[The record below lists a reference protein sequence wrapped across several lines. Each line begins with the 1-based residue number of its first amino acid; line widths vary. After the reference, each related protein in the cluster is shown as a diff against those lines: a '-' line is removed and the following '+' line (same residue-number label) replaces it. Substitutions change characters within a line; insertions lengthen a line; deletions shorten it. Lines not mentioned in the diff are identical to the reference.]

1 MYYYPTLQQLKE
13 MPDLNR
19 YGVVPVCCE
28 LYADRKTPIEVLRIL
43 KHVSSHCYMLDMSRH
58 WRLPVMII
66 NSASAPV

>member
-43 KHVSSHCYMLDMSRH
+43 KLSLIH
-58 WRLPVMII
+58 I
-66 NSASAPV
+66 

>member
-28 LYADRKTPIEVLRIL
+28 LYADTDRSAPDPEACEQSLLYAGKRRGQKAVGQIHLLRI
-43 KHVSSHCYMLDMSRH
+43 
-58 WRLPVMII
+58 
-66 NSASAPV
+66 